1 MSTAALWVAFT
12 LLLIWVIIRDRS
24 IWPMIAGGS
33 VGAPW
38 LVDSYEIS
46 WIPSQI
52 ISIFKKHMSKAIPK
66 LKENSKK
73 KLTQKDIDE
82 FEMMMKTFSDNP
94 TLENVMGT
102 PPPPPESNTGPG
114 TTSGYIIP
122 PAWMD
127 RARQST
133 SNYMPSPAWVVTG
146 TL

>member
-1 MSTAALWVAFT
+1 MSTTALWVAFA

-24 IWPMIAGGS
+24 IWPMIAGRS

-38 LVDSYEIS
+38 FVDSYEIS
-46 WIPSQI
+46 WIPSEI
-52 ISIFKKHMSKAIPK
+52 ISIFKKHMSIAIPK

-73 KLTQKDIDE
+73 QLTKTDIDG

-94 TLENVMGT
+94 TLENAMGT
-102 PPPPPESNTGPG
+102 PPPESNTTPG

-122 PAWMD
+122 PAWMGMV
-127 RARQST
+127 RQRT